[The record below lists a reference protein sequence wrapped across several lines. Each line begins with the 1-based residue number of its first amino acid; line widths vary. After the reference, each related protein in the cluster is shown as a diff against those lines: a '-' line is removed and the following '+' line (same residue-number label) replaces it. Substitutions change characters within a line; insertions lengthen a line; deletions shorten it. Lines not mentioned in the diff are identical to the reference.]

1 MIYLKT
7 KEEIEKMVEGG
18 KRLRQVA
25 HDLKK
30 VIKPGISTFEID
42 KLAEELI
49 IKAGGY
55 PAFKK
60 VENYFWTVCVP
71 VNEEIVHTPPSKN
84 KILKEG
90 DVLTIDIGMEYQGF
104 NTDYADSMIVG
115 RDIYRR
121 QPFLDIG
128 RRTLEKAI
136 SKAKWE
142 NYIGDI
148 SLTIDRE
155 ITKAGFS
162 IVKELVGH
170 GIGRELHEDP
180 FVPGFCDQ
188 KRETTPRLE
197 EGLTIA
203 IEIIYSQGSGKMK
216 YRKGDE
222 WTIVTADGSISAC
235 FETTVAILK
244 KKTLILV

>member
-1 MIYLKT
+1 MIDLKT
-7 KEEIEKMVEGG
+7 KEEIGKMVVGG
-18 KRLRQVA
+18 KRLRQVVEE
-25 HDLKK
+25 LKK
-30 VIKPGISTFEID
+30 IVRPGISTFDID

-55 PAFKK
+55 PAFKR
-60 VENYFWTVCVP
+60 VDNYFWTVCVP

-84 KILKEG
+84 KILREG

-104 NTDYADSMIVG
+104 NTDYAHSMIVG
-115 RDIYRR
+115 RDMYNR
-121 QPFLDIG
+121 QSFLDIG
-128 RRTLEKAI
+128 KRTLEKAI
-136 SKAKWE
+136 DRARWG

-148 SLTIDRE
+148 SLTIESE
-155 ITKAGFS
+155 IKKAGFS

-170 GIGRELHEDP
+170 GIGRALHEDP
-180 FVPGFCDQ
+180 FVPGFCNQ

-203 IEIIYSQGSGKMK
+203 IEVIYSQGNGKMTYK
-216 YRKGDE
+216 RGDD
-222 WTIVTADGSISAC
+222 WTIVTADASVSAC
-235 FETTVAILK
+235 FETTVAVLQ

>member
-7 KEEIEKMVEGG
+7 KEEIEKMIEGG
-18 KRLRQVA
+18 KRLRQVVQE
-25 HDLKK
+25 LKK
-30 VIKPGISTFEID
+30 IVKPGISTFEID

-55 PAFKK
+55 PAFKR

-115 RDIYRR
+115 RDIYYR

-128 RRTLEKAI
+128 RQTLEKAI
-136 SKAKWE
+136 SKAKWG

-148 SLTIDRE
+148 SLTIEQE

-170 GIGRELHEDP
+170 GIGRALHEDP
-180 FVPGFCDQ
+180 FVPGFCNQ
-188 KRETTPRLE
+188 RKETTPRLE

-203 IEIIYSQGSGKMK
+203 IEIIYSQGNGKMK

-222 WTIVTADGSISAC
+222 WTIITADGSISAC